1 MHILEAKDV
10 HHVYEGKIHALK
22 GVNFRADRGEVVAL
36 IGPNG
41 AGKTTLLKHFNG
53 LLFPSSGKVYV
64 RGVEVRK
71 ENLRDIRR
79 EVGFLFQNPDDQIIA
94 PTVEQDVAFGPLN
107 FGMEEEMVAHN
118 VKDSLELVGM
128 RGYEDR
134 PPHTLS
140 YGQKKRVAI
149 AGLLAC
155 NPSILVLDEPF
166 SGLDP
171 SGKRELMNI
180 LLRLRDDMSLT
191 VVYTTH
197 DVNSIPEFADR
208 LYVMYGGEVVVN
220 GTPEEVLMDRNLED
234 IGLETPIMFRIFRE
248 LVNRGIDVRNPFTLK
263 SLLDTIEG
271 LANEKK

>member
-1 MHILEAKDV
+1 MHILEAKNV
-10 HHVYEGKIHALK
+10 HYVYEGGVQALK
-22 GVNFRADRGEVVAL
+22 DVNFRADRGEVVAL

>member
-1 MHILEAKDV
+1 MHILEANNV
-10 HHVYEGKIHALK
+10 HYVYEGGVQALK
-22 GVNFRADRGEVVAL
+22 GVNFRAGRGEIVAL

-53 LLFPSSGKVYV
+53 LLFPVSGKVYV

-71 ENLRDIRR
+71 DNLRDVRR

-107 FGMEEEMVAHN
+107 FGMEEEMILHN
-118 VKDSLELVGM
+118 VKESLELVGM
-128 RGYEDR
+128 SGYESR

-140 YGQKKRVAI
+140 FGQKKRIAI
-149 AGLLAC
+149 AGLLAS

-171 SGKRELMNI
+171 SGKKELMNI
-180 LLRLRDDMSLT
+180 LLRLRDEMSLT

-208 LYVMYGGEVVVN
+208 LYVMYNGEMVEN
-220 GTPEEVLMDRNLED
+220 GSPEEVLMEGSLED
-234 IGLETPIMFRIFRE
+234 IGLETPIMFRIFKE
-248 LVNRGIDVRNPFTLK
+248 LLDRGIDVKPPYNLK
-263 SLLDTIEG
+263 SLLDSIEV
-271 LANEKK
+271 LMNERK